1 MDAWTVLHNHY
12 HFVAHAPENAH
23 SLKFLIQGLHSISA
37 KFVNATDKTPGR
49 QVWYNY
55 WDSCIT
61 HESSYWARL
70 NYVHQN
76 PVKHGLVADAGNYP
90 FCSYRWFTESTNLE
104 WKNKILTQPIDRF
117 SVDDDY

>member
-1 MDAWTVLHNHY
+1 M
-12 HFVAHAPENAH
+12 
-23 SLKFLIQGLHSISA
+23 
-37 KFVNATDKTPGR
+37 PGR

-76 PVKHGLVADAGNYP
+76 PVKHGFVADAGDYP
-90 FCSYRWFTESTNLE
+90 FCSYHWFTESADLE
-104 WKNKILTQPIDRF
+104 WKNKILTQPIDRL
-117 SVDDDY
+117 SVVDDY